1 MSDRLTIA
9 LAQIDPI
16 VGDING
22 NIERLKKARADA
34 AKLGADLVVST
45 ELSVIGYPPEDL
57 VLKPMFQEAAEDAVQ
72 SLAKAT
78 GDGGPGLIVGAPWRE
93 AGKLHNAALLLDGGA
108 IAGIRFKHNLPNYGV
123 FDEVR
128 VFAPGPLPGPMPFRG
143 FRLGVMVCE
152 DMWFP
157 DVAECLQ
164 ESGAEFLVV
173 LNGSP
178 FDTDKRD
185 DRLSHAVSRVTESGL
200 PLIYVNQVGGQDELV
215 FDGASFVLGADRGLR
230 VQGAAFVEQLIP
242 TRWKRGTNGA
252 LDCAAGERAAEL
264 SDHEAI
270 YRAMVLGLRDYVNKN
285 GFPGVL
291 IGMSGGIDSALTAAV
306 AVDALGP
313 VRVHGVRLP
322 SRFTSQASLDDA
334 AACCTAL
341 GMNCRTIAI
350 EPTFNAFLETL
361 NPPFEG
367 RAADTAEENIQARIR
382 GVIMMA
388 LSNKFGDMVLTT
400 GNKSE
405 MSVGYA
411 TLYGDMCGGYS
422 VLKDVYKMTVYAL
435 GRWRNDQWVEGLLG
449 PKGPVIPE
457 AIFTKAPTAE
467 LRANQTDQDSLPP
480 YEALDDILTC
490 LIEREMPI
498 ADIIARG
505 HEAAVVQSV
514 WRMLDLAEY
523 KRRQAPPGVKLTRR
537 SFGRDRRY
545 PITNRFRG

>member
-1 MSDRLTIA
+1 MSDRLNIA

-16 VGDING
+16 VGDIKG
-22 NIERLKKARADA
+22 NIERLKKARVDA
-34 AKLGADLVVST
+34 AKLGSDLVVST
-45 ELSVIGYPPEDL
+45 ELSVTGYPPEDL
-57 VLKPMFQEAAEDAVQ
+57 VLKPMFQDAAEAAVRA
-72 SLAKAT
+72 LAKAT
-78 GDGGPGLIVGAPWRE
+78 ADGGPALIVGAPWRE
-93 AGKLHNAALLLDGGA
+93 AGKLHNAALLLDHGA
-108 IAGIRFKHNLPNYGV
+108 IAGVRFKHNLPNYGV

-128 VFAPGPLPGPMPFRG
+128 VFVPGPLAGPMPYHG
-143 FRLGVMVCE
+143 TRLGVMVCE

-164 ESGAEFLVV
+164 ESGAELLIV

-178 FDTDKRD
+178 FDTDKQD
-185 DRLSHAVSRVTESGL
+185 DRLSHAVARVTETGL

-230 VQGAAFVEQLIP
+230 VQGPAFVEHLIS
-242 TRWKRGTNGA
+242 TRWKRTADGA
-252 LDCAAGERAAEL
+252 LDCAPGERAAEL
-264 SDHEAI
+264 PAHEAI

-313 VRVHGVRLP
+313 KRVHGVRMP

-334 AACCTAL
+334 EECCAAL
-341 GMNCRTIAI
+341 GMDCRTMAI
-350 EPTFNAFLETL
+350 EPAFKALLDTL
-361 NPPFEG
+361 TPAFEG
-367 RAADTAEENIQARIR
+367 RAADTTEENIQARVR
-382 GVIMMA
+382 GIILMA

-422 VLKDVYKMTVYAL
+422 VLNDVYKMMVYAL
-435 GRWRNDQWVEGLLG
+435 GRWRNQHRVDGLLG
-449 PKGPVIPE
+449 PEGHVIPE

-467 LRANQTDQDSLPP
+467 LRANQIDQDSLPP
-480 YEALDDILTC
+480 YEALDDMLSC
-490 LIEREMPI
+490 LIEAEMPVPE
-498 ADIIARG
+498 IIARG
-505 HEAAVVQSV
+505 HDPAVVQRV